1 MSLAPA
7 LHPRHRVDIEP
18 AALARA
24 LARCARPPRG
34 AADSLEALVCPR
46 GEVIATL
53 SVRSAF
59 DLLLAAL
66 ALPPRSE
73 VILSGWTIP
82 DMARIVR
89 AHGHVPVPIDCDE
102 ATLAPAPEAL
112 AAAVTPA
119 TRVAVVAQLFG
130 ASLDLAPFA
139 RVCRAHDVTLV
150 DDDAQGFTGPRRLAE
165 SPDADVVFH
174 SFGSIKTAT
183 ALGGGLVRV
192 RDGALRE
199 RMRGLMRAWPTQP
212 APRYARKVATYLGLA
227 ALRDPARYAR
237 FARALDATGG
247 SLDGAI
253 MGATR
258 GFPADDEGALL
269 RAIRWRPCAAL
280 CATLHDALAGFDGA
294 RVARRRD
301 AGERLLAALGG
312 DVTVL
317 GRALPE
323 RTHWLF
329 AVLVEEAD
337 ALVTTLRRAGFD
349 GARGTSSIAA
359 IPAPPERPH
368 ARPMACEGWAERVVF
383 LPAYPEVPEADRDRM
398 AEVVRAHG
406 AKWGVV
412 NPRAQ

>member
-1 MSLAPA
+1 VSLA

-24 LARCARPPRG
+24 LARCALPPRD
-34 AADSLEALVCPR
+34 AVASLEALACPR
-46 GEVIATL
+46 GEILAAL
-53 SVRSAF
+53 SVRSGL
-59 DLLLAAL
+59 DLLLTAL

-89 AHGHVPVPIDCDE
+89 AHGHVPVPLDCDD

-119 TRVAVVAQLFG
+119 TRVAVIAQLFG

-139 RVCRAHDVTLV
+139 RVCRARGVTLV
-150 DDDAQGFTGPRRLAE
+150 DDDAQGFTGPRRLAG

-183 ALGGGLVRV
+183 ALGGALVRV
-192 RDGALRE
+192 RDEALRE

-212 APRYARKVATYLGLA
+212 APRYARKVTSYLGLA
-227 ALRDPARYAR
+227 ALRDPARYGH
-237 FARALDATGG
+237 FARSLDAAGR
-247 SLDGAI
+247 SLDVVI
-253 MGATR
+253 TGATR
-258 GFPADDEGALL
+258 GFHAPTDDALL
-269 RAIRWRPCAAL
+269 RAVRWRPCAAL

-301 AGERLLAALGG
+301 AGERLRAALG
-312 DVTVL
+312 DAVTVL
-317 GRALPE
+317 GRAMPE

-329 AVLVEEAD
+329 AVLVDEAD
-337 ALVTTLRRAGFD
+337 ALVAALRRAGFD
-349 GARGTSSIAA
+349 GARGTSTIAA
-359 IPAPPERPH
+359 IDAAPERPD
-368 ARPMACEGWAERVVF
+368 ARAVRCEGWAERVVF
-383 LPAYPEVPEADRDRM
+383 LPAYPEVPTEDSDRM
-398 AEVVRAHG
+398 AAVVREHA
-406 AKWGVV
+406 AKRDV
-412 NPRAQ
+412 PL